1 MKKRRLRRINK
12 KVTGGKLIQFRICN
26 EDYIKLKKQAS
37 KWGLPL
43 GSYAR
48 LLCKTSKGIKVN

>member
-1 MKKRRLRRINK
+1 MQKRRLKRKNKRI
-12 KVTGGKLIQFRICN
+12 TGSKLIQFRICN

-48 LLCKTSKGIKVN
+48 LLCNNSKGIKLN